1 MLKKFI
7 YVSLVICS
15 VANAII
21 VQDSGDDRQK
31 QEILRLK
38 QDLNDFYN
46 EKEEEYQQRK
56 KELEELLAKVE
67 KTKHEIETIKNTNK
81 KILDDIKAEVTSK
94 TSSIYNTMKPK
105 NAAEIFDKMI
115 AEGKIQDV
123 FDIIVTLKTKTA
135 TDILKFLS
143 VENAAMITKMMKDS
157 SKPNNQ

>member
-67 KTKHEIETIKNTNK
+67 KTKQEIETIKNTNK

-123 FDIIVTLKTKTA
+123 FDIIVTLKTKNA

-157 SKPNNQ
+157 NKPNNQ

>member
-1 MLKKFI
+1 MLRRSI
-7 YVSLVICS
+7 YVALFICS
-15 VANAII
+15 LSHAII
-21 VQDSGDDRQK
+21 VQDSGEDRQK

-38 QDLNDFYN
+38 QELNDFYN
-46 EKEEEYQQRK
+46 QKEDEYQQRK
-56 KELEELLAKVE
+56 KELEELLSKVE
-67 KTKHEIETIKNTNK
+67 KTKQETESLKNANK

-105 NAAEIFDKMI
+105 NSAEIFDKMI

-157 SKPNNQ
+157 NKPNNQ

>member
-67 KTKHEIETIKNTNK
+67 KTKQEIETIKNANK

-123 FDIIVTLKTKTA
+123 FDIIVTLKTKNA

-157 SKPNNQ
+157 NKPNNQ